1 MTLEELYEIAQSE
14 NIDIYAAALP
24 LTQSMSIMDD
34 DLNCYIGID
43 YDQIHTNAEEKRK
56 LAHEIGHC
64 IKGAFYNR
72 YSKLDLISKHEYS
85 ADKWACEKLLPKDE
99 MQTAFLRY
107 GSSLS
112 ISTSRKSLSKRLF
125 GFILI
130 RKYSKNGG
138 YYG

>member
-24 LTQSMSIMDD
+24 LTQSISIMDD

-85 ADKWACEKLLPKDE
+85 ADKWACENLLPKDE
-99 MQTAFLRY
+99 MQAAFEC
-107 GSSLS
+107 
-112 ISTSRKSLSKRLF
+112 
-125 GFILI
+125 GFVEVWQLAEYFDVPEDLVKKALWIHFDKEVI
-130 RKYSKNGG
+130 
-138 YYG
+138 